1 GWLAPKEQIKID
13 FFRNLRQWRWVEKNI
28 PSLKTLASKNIKEW
42 YKLWKSNAPYVNV
55 TNAEFTNIKKMEAA
69 INENTTCTGR
79 SKTFET
85 LLGAGGQREQ
95 WTNQPGDGIPDVGR
109 LLQGLPAYRKVT
121 SGISQKGKPLF
132 IITDGCIDIRNQTED
147 IQDRFVHY
155 LHSVTKAMQAKVDV
169 GLARKGRY
177 SYPTLSVIRVF
188 GSIEF
193 KNLLLNCDKLFALSQ
208 SDEIDRQKRDVGMLE
223 DSRIKEMM
231 DDEDLVVIRS
241 EEFQKIYDEY
251 IESVE

>member
-42 YKLWKSNAPYVNV
+42 YQLWKSNVVYTLGWGSSFTVLNKTAPDISN
-55 TNAEFTNIKKMEAA
+55 
-69 INENTTCTGR
+69 GR

-85 LLGAGGQREQ
+85 LLGSGGQLEQ
-95 WTNQPGDGIPDVGR
+95 WTDQPGEGIPDVGR

-121 SGISQKGKPLF
+121 SGLSHMGKPLF
-132 IITDGCIDIRNQTED
+132 IIADACIDIRNQTED

-155 LHSVTKAMQAKVDV
+155 LHSVAKAMQAKVDV
-169 GLARKGRY
+169 GLAIKSHY
-177 SYPTLSVIRVF
+177 SGKLSVKRLFSVDDFKVLLRYNVTSYGIITAEQIR
-188 GSIEF
+188 
-193 KNLLLNCDKLFALSQ
+193 N
-208 SDEIDRQKRDVGMLE
+208 VGMLE
-223 DSRIKEMM
+223 DSRIKGMM

-251 IESVE
+251 IESVEKKSMVVK